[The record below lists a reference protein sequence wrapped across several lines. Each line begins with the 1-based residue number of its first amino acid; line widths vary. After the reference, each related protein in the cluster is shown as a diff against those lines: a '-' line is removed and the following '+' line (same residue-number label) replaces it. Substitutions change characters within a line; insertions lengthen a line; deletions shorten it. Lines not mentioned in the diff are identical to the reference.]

1 MSASMSIAI
10 MMFPVAEDIGWSR
23 QVLEFIKAA
32 AQNLDCMYDWGRGK
46 QEHRHCLAGAVQ

>member
-1 MSASMSIAI
+1 
-10 MMFPVAEDIGWSR
+10 MFPVAEDIGWSR